1 MQRRAAGDHVDLF
14 DLRRVERQALKDDTA
29 LVDARADRAA
39 QRLRLLHDLLEHE
52 VLIAALFCRRDLP
65 VDVVVFLFDGLLHRV
80 VDLNAVARED
90 GDLAVFHVDHVARVL
105 HERCHV
111 GGKEILALAE
121 AEQQRRVLARGI
133 EPVRLVGAD
142 DAEGVCALDAVQ
154 HHVDR
159 IRDGV
164 RLRQAEAV
172 FEQLRHDLAVGLRDE
187 FHALFLKEGANFEIV
202 FNDPVV
208 NQRNLAVLAQM
219 GMGIDVVRLAMGGP
233 AGVPDAERA
242 GQERAMLRFFFE
254 IGKTSFAFFHM
265 QHAVRRDA
273 DARGVIAA
281 VFQTAKAV
289 QQNGRRLFAAD
300 ISNDSTHNKKAS

>member
-1 MQRRAAGDHVDLF
+1 M
-14 DLRRVERQALKDDTA
+14 
-29 LVDARADRAA
+29 
-39 QRLRLLHDLLEHE
+39 
-52 VLIAALFCRRDLP
+52 
-65 VDVVVFLFDGLLHRV
+65 
-80 VDLNAVARED
+80 
-90 GDLAVFHVDHVARVL
+90 
-105 HERCHV
+105 
-111 GGKEILALAE
+111 
-121 AEQQRRVLARGI
+121 
-133 EPVRLVGAD
+133 
-142 DAEGVCALDAVQ
+142 Q

-172 FEQLRHDLAVGLRDE
+172 FEQLGHDLAVGLRDE

-202 FNDPVV
+202 FDDPVV

-219 GMGIDVVRLAMGGP
+219 GVGVDVVRLAVRSP

-254 IGKTSFAFFHM
+254 IGETSFAFFHM
-265 QHAVRRDA
+265 QHAVRCDA
-273 DARGVIAA
+273 DARRVIAA